1 MNSQKEL
8 IIELKNLSFFY
19 PGTKRPVLRDLDFK
33 LRSGEWVAVLGA
45 NGSGKSTLAKH
56 FNALLV
62 PTQGACFVYG
72 HDTKTDKGQF
82 LARKNVTLVFQNPDN
97 QIVAAIVEED
107 VAFGPEN
114 LGIPSVEIEERV
126 KKALK
131 VTGLYDVRKRPT
143 YTLSGGQ
150 KQRLAVAGAIA
161 MEPACMVL
169 DEATSMLDPKGRKEI
184 NDVLCK
190 LHKGGMTLISITHRL
205 EEIVYC
211 DRCVVLSR
219 GAKVWEGTPRDLLIM
234 GDGLLEWGLRVP
246 PLVEVWGRL
255 RDAGLL
261 SDEVLPK
268 IDEMVD
274 ALCL

>member
-1 MNSQKEL
+1 MNFQKEL

-19 PGTKRPVLRDLDFK
+19 PGTERPVLRDLDFK

-219 GAKVWEGTPRDLLIM
+219 GAKVWEGTPKDLLIM

-246 PLVEVWGRL
+246 PLVEVWDCL
-255 RDAGLL
+255 RNAGLL

>member
-19 PGTKRPVLRDLDFK
+19 PGTERPVLRDLDFK

-219 GAKVWEGTPRDLLIM
+219 GAKVWEGTPKDLLIM

-246 PLVEVWGRL
+246 PLVEVWDCL
-255 RDAGLL
+255 RNAGLL